1 MLASM
6 PKATDDQ
13 IRRRGGVLRWRT
25 ITLRDGRRARVA
37 ITRDP
42 GPRGGKTMIVRVL
55 DTD

>member
-1 MLASM
+1 M
-6 PKATDDQ
+6 PKATDEQ
-13 IRRRGGVLRWRT
+13 LRRRGGVLRWRT

-37 ITRDP
+37 VTRDP